1 MCFVVI
7 VDLILLI
14 KMKKAFLYLCLVSTL
29 VSCQKSETKKLITNL
44 DSPYAVFFDELEI
57 EKITDTILVP
67 FQTRI
72 FGCGTAYIEFQEHL
86 KKKGLD
92 KFYEKYKDVLSDSLL
107 IKKFEI
113 KNKTKILWIFKGN
126 EGELFQLAD
135 TVLHKKTN
143 FEKRILASKTH
154 VSISEYP
161 ISMDS
166 VDIYVSMNYP
176 ITNKNIEKTYSISK
190 KGNEWKINKLVN

>member
-1 MCFVVI
+1 M
-7 VDLILLI
+7 
-14 KMKKAFLYLCLVSTL
+14 
-29 VSCQKSETKKLITNL
+29 TNL
-44 DSPYAVFFDELEI
+44 ESPYKVFFEKLKV

-67 FQTRI
+67 FQTHI

-113 KNKTKILWIFKGN
+113 KNKTKILWIFRGN
-126 EGELFQLAD
+126 EGELFELAD
-135 TVLHKKTN
+135 SVLHNKPN
-143 FEKRILASKTH
+143 FEKRMLASKTH

-161 ISMDS
+161 ISVDS
-166 VDIYVSMNYP
+166 VYVYVSIDYP
-176 ITNKNIEKTYSISK
+176 IIKKSIQKIYSISK
-190 KGNEWKINKLVN
+190 KEDNWNMNKMIN